1 MADEAPSVDRSD
13 EAVKEKEEPVPS
25 TVLRTKTTLFS
36 KVLYTVSFT

>member
-25 TVLRTKTTLFS
+25 TVLRKEDYLILKKYFIQ
-36 KVLYTVSFT
+36 

>member
-25 TVLRTKTTLFS
+25 TVLT
-36 KVLYTVSFT
+36 